1 MSVLN
6 ALYNSYL
13 YCEEN
18 GFVDQSDELILELKV
33 AIREYK
39 ILQIKKLLK
48 KLQRYIV
55 NVYNKKKFSRFIE
68 EYKEYGISI
77 LLDGYYG
84 ETGIEIEEL
93 ATLII

>member
-1 MSVLN
+1 M
-6 ALYNSYL
+6 
-13 YCEEN
+13 
-18 GFVDQSDELILELKV
+18 
-33 AIREYK
+33 
-39 ILQIKKLLK
+39 KKLLK
-48 KLQRYIV
+48 KLQRYSV
-55 NVYNKKKFSRFIE
+55 NIYNKKKFYRFIE

>member
-1 MSVLN
+1 MK
-6 ALYNSYL
+6 LY
-13 YCEEN
+13 
-18 GFVDQSDELILELKV
+18 F
-33 AIREYK
+33 
-39 ILQIKKLLK
+39 KKLLK
-48 KLQRYIV
+48 KLQRYAV
-55 NVYNKKKFSRFIE
+55 NIYNKKKFYRFIE